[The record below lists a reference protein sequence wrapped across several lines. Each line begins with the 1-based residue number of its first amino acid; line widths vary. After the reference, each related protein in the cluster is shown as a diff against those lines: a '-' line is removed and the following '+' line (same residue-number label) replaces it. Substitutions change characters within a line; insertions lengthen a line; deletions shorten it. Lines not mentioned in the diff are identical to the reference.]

1 MTEAAKP
8 LYKAIE
14 MARIAKLIPSIPD
27 PSQSPVKGA
36 LLELM
41 LPGLH
46 LLTLV
51 SVMDEA
57 LSDYIED
64 KGIPWPGKTKRD
76 LFNRINVVSKFV
88 PTLPT
93 VRLHRIREM
102 RNCIAHSLGAAQDQ
116 TVTWAWLDDAMTGIA
131 EAFAAMELIESTP
144 EIVAFYERKPTLFA
158 PNPTG

>member
-1 MTEAAKP
+1 
-8 LYKAIE
+8 
-14 MARIAKLIPSIPD
+14 
-27 PSQSPVKGA
+27 
-36 LLELM
+36 
-41 LPGLH
+41 
-46 LLTLV
+46 
-51 SVMDEA
+51 MDEA

-64 KGIPWPGKTKRD
+64 KGIPWPAKTKRD

-144 EIVAFYERKPTLFA
+144 EIVAFYERKPTLFLDELGPSGERMRHAHHIGARMNDAILLEYSSEIAYFPPQA
-158 PNPTG
+158 P